1 MKRSPVQVLVS
12 MLKGQS
18 LIRCEVGVPKEP
30 VEGGGAIVI
39 L

>member
-12 MLKGQS
+12 MLKGQN
-18 LIRCEVGVPKEP
+18 LMRCEVRIPKEP

-39 L
+39 V